1 MDKELLEEL
10 GKQFGLIVDWGNSN
24 VMPYLQDLSSRVV
37 RYELITSICWAVVG
51 IVMGVAGV
59 ILIFRG
65 LKKAAAK
72 VNWYSSDGEPEI
84 IAGIFMTIIAIVI
97 IISQIHDIMLCTYLP
112 ERVILAYLNSAV

>member
-37 RYELITSICWAVVG
+37 RYELITSICWAVIG
-51 IVMGVAGV
+51 IIMGVAGV

-72 VNWYSSDGEPEI
+72 VEWYSSDGEPEI
-84 IAGIFMTIIAIVI
+84 IAGIFMAIIAII
-97 IISQIHDIMLCTYLP
+97 IAIFQIHDIILCTYLP
-112 ERVILAYLNSAV
+112 EKIILNYLNAAG